1 MESAAKYGSG
11 QCFDEELYTKSENE
25 IGSRSGHQLCAVY
38 DQSYYVKEYGSS
50 MTDKRK
56 RVMWLKDR
64 KFTKEE
70 IIRGREYQE
79 GFYMFGGI
87 NSQSECLND
96 LWLIRPSYQTNK
108 RFISEHNYQYL
119 GKDPEVTL
127 NISKISDFKGQPP
140 CPRSDFSMTHVSIK
154 KTGV

>member
-1 MESAAKYGSG
+1 
-11 QCFDEELYTKSENE
+11 
-25 IGSRSGHQLCAVY
+25 
-38 DQSYYVKEYGSS
+38 

-70 IIRGREYQE
+70 ILRGREYQE

-96 LWLIRPSYQTNK
+96 LWLIKP
-108 RFISEHNYQYL
+108 NY
-119 GKDPEVTL
+119 
-127 NISKISDFKGQPP
+127 
-140 CPRSDFSMTHVSIK
+140 
-154 KTGV
+154 